1 MKLSKLMLSASIA
14 AIALVSCNK
23 QDTTPES
30 KRLRSVDISIE
41 NIVITKAAAGDKI
54 NAGDAVVV
62 NDFQIF
68 LTDNSGNEYTGKVKD
83 GSAAAQSYW
92 DAADLAE
99 GPISAEF
106 HYVDPNCTKV
116 VAVANMGKQLT
127 FAEYK
132 ALADT
137 DLNIDDQQ
145 DAKNLVL
152 YDAKDLVATGN
163 QHPDE
168 NVDGITYVSDV
179 FKADL
184 VMTPRVSRF
193 EVDGFTVKFNDEPK
207 YDEINITQIAFQ
219 NYYPKTTVF
228 EGAEDG
234 TPVIHMDN
242 FANQADVYTWLDTP
256 VEGEVPWYRDYFD
269 VTITPAAPTADIKDA
284 DGNKAPL
291 AYHIFSCD
299 LVPVM
304 VIKLTADGQPA
315 YLYSKGFY
323 KDAETPVTTF
333 EEGKIYRMSAKG
345 EVENDGSIPIDED
358 DIDPMDRCLEITVD
372 VVDWAVELVYPEF

>member
-1 MKLSKLMLSASIA
+1 MKLSKLMLSASVA

-23 QDTTPES
+23 QDTTPDS
-30 KRLRSVDISIE
+30 KRLRTVDISIE

-92 DAADLAE
+92 TSEDLSA
-99 GPISAEF
+99 GPIAAEF

-116 VAVANMGKQLT
+116 VAIANMGKQLT
-127 FAEYK
+127 FAEYQ
-132 ALADT
+132 AVT
-137 DLNIDDQQ
+137 TINIDEQQ
-145 DAKNLVL
+145 NSQNLVL

-193 EVDGFTVKFNDEPK
+193 EVDGFTVKFNEEPK
-207 YDEINITQIAFQ
+207 YQNINITQIAFQ
-219 NYYPKTTVF
+219 NYYPATTVK
-228 EGAEDG
+228 EGTESG
-234 TPVIHMDN
+234 TPVIYMQN
-242 FANQADVYTWLDTP
+242 LANQAEVYTWLDTP

-315 YLYSKGFY
+315 FLYSKGFY

>member
-30 KRLRSVDISIE
+30 KRLRTVDISIE

-92 DAADLAE
+92 TSEDLSA
-99 GPISAEF
+99 GPIAAEF

-116 VAVANMGKQLT
+116 VAIANMGKQLT
-127 FAEYK
+127 FAEYQ
-132 ALADT
+132 AVT
-137 DLNIDDQQ
+137 TINIDEQQ
-145 DAKNLVL
+145 NSQNLVL

-219 NYYPKTTVF
+219 NYYPETTVK
-228 EGAEDG
+228 EGTESG
-234 TPVIHMDN
+234 TPVIYMDN
-242 FANQADVYTWLDTP
+242 FANQAAVYTWLDTP

-333 EEGKIYRMSAKG
+333 EEGKIYRMSAQG
-345 EVENDGSIPIDED
+345 EVEKDGSIPIDED

>member
-30 KRLRSVDISIE
+30 KRLRTVDISIE

-92 DAADLAE
+92 TSEDLSA
-99 GPISAEF
+99 GPIAAEF

-116 VAVANMGKQLT
+116 VAVANMGKELT

-132 ALADT
+132 ALT
-137 DLNIDDQQ
+137 TINIDEQQ
-145 DAKNLVL
+145 NSQNLVL

-163 QHPDE
+163 QHSDP
-168 NVDGITYVSDV
+168 NVDGTTYVADIY
-179 FKADL
+179 KADL

-207 YDEINITQIAFQ
+207 YQEINITQIAFQ
-219 NYYPKTTVF
+219 NYYPTTTVF

-234 TPVIHMDN
+234 EPVIYMQN
-242 FANQADVYTWLDTP
+242 LANQAEVYNWLDTP

-284 DGNKAPL
+284 DGNNAPL

>member
-1 MKLSKLMLSASIA
+1 MKLSKLMLSASVA

-92 DAADLAE
+92 DAADLSEDA
-99 GPISAEF
+99 IKAEF

-127 FAEYK
+127 FAEYQ
-132 ALADT
+132 AVT
-137 DLNIDDQQ
+137 TINIDEQQ
-145 DAKNLVL
+145 NSQNLVL

-163 QHPDE
+163 QHSDP
-168 NVDGITYVSDV
+168 NVDGTTYVADIY
-179 FKADL
+179 KADL

-193 EVDGFTVKFNDEPK
+193 EVDGFTVKFNEEPK
-207 YDEINITQIAFQ
+207 YQNINITQIAFQ
-219 NYYPKTTVF
+219 NYYPATTVK
-228 EGAEDG
+228 EGTESG
-234 TPVIHMDN
+234 TPVIYMQN
-242 FANQADVYTWLDTP
+242 LANQAEVYTWLDTP

-333 EEGKIYRMSAKG
+333 EEGKIYRRSAKG

>member
-1 MKLSKLMLSASIA
+1 MKLSKLMLSASVA

-92 DAADLAE
+92 DAADLSEDA
-99 GPISAEF
+99 IKAEF

-127 FAEYK
+127 FAEYQ
-132 ALADT
+132 AVT
-137 DLNIDDQQ
+137 TINIDEQQ
-145 DAKNLVL
+145 NSQNLVL

-163 QHPDE
+163 QHSDP
-168 NVDGITYVSDV
+168 NVDGTTYVADIY
-179 FKADL
+179 KADL

>member
-30 KRLRSVDISIE
+30 KRLRSVDISID

-68 LTDNSGNEYTGKVKD
+68 LTDASGNEYTGKVKD

-92 DAADLAE
+92 TAADLSEA
-99 GPISAEF
+99 ISAEF

-116 VAVANMGKQLT
+116 VAVANMGKELT

-132 ALADT
+132 ALT
-137 DLNIDDQQ
+137 TINIDEQQ
-145 DAKNLVL
+145 NSQNLVL

-163 QHPDE
+163 QHSDP
-168 NVDGITYVSDV
+168 NVDGTTYVADIY
-179 FKADL
+179 KADL

-207 YDEINITQIAFQ
+207 YQEINITQIAFQ
-219 NYYPKTTVF
+219 NYYPTTTVF

-234 TPVIHMDN
+234 EPVIYMQN
-242 FANQADVYTWLDTP
+242 LANQAEVYNWLDTP

-284 DGNKAPL
+284 DGNNAPL

-323 KDAETPVTTF
+323 KDAETPETTF

>member
-1 MKLSKLMLSASIA
+1 MLSASIA

-30 KRLRSVDISIE
+30 KRLRSVDISID

-68 LTDNSGNEYTGKVKD
+68 LTDASGNEYTGKVKD

-92 DAADLAE
+92 TAADLSEA
-99 GPISAEF
+99 ISAEF

-116 VAVANMGKQLT
+116 VAVANMGKELT

-132 ALADT
+132 ALT
-137 DLNIDDQQ
+137 TINIDEQQ
-145 DAKNLVL
+145 NSQNLVL

-163 QHPDE
+163 QHSDP
-168 NVDGITYVSDV
+168 NVDGTTYVADIY
-179 FKADL
+179 KADL

-207 YDEINITQIAFQ
+207 YQEINITQIAFQ
-219 NYYPKTTVF
+219 NYYPTTTVF

-234 TPVIHMDN
+234 EPVIYMQN
-242 FANQADVYTWLDTP
+242 LANQAEVYNWLDTP

-284 DGNKAPL
+284 DGNNAPL

>member
-1 MKLSKLMLSASIA
+1 MKLSKLMLSASVA

-23 QDTTPES
+23 QDTTPDS
-30 KRLRSVDISIE
+30 NRLRSVDISIE
-41 NIVITKAAAGDKI
+41 NVVITKAAAGTKI
-54 NAGDAVVV
+54 EAGQAVVV

-68 LTDNSGNEYTGKVKD
+68 LTDASGNEYEGKVLD
-83 GSAAAQSYW
+83 GSAPAQSYW
-92 DAADLAE
+92 SAADLAE
-99 GPISAEF
+99 GPISAQF

-116 VAVANMGKQLT
+116 VAIANMGKQLT
-127 FAEYK
+127 YAEYQ
-132 ALADT
+132 AVT
-137 DLNIDDQQ
+137 TINIDDQQ
-145 DAKNLVL
+145 HSQNLVL
-152 YDAKDLVATGN
+152 YDAKDLVATGG
-163 QHPDE
+163 QHNDP
-168 NVDGITYVSDV
+168 NVDGTTYVADV
-179 FKADL
+179 YKADL

-193 EVDGFTVKFNDEPK
+193 EVDGFTVKFNEEPK
-207 YDEINITQIAFQ
+207 YQNINITQIAFQ
-219 NYYPKTTVF
+219 NYYPSTTVK
-228 EGAEDG
+228 EGTESG
-234 TPVIHMDN
+234 TPVIYMQN
-242 FANQADVYTWLDTP
+242 LANQAEVYTWLDTP

-269 VTITPAAPTADIKDA
+269 VTITPAAPTADIKNE
-284 DGNKAPL
+284 DGYSAPL
-291 AYHIFSCD
+291 AYHIFSSD

-345 EVENDGSIPIDED
+345 EVEKDGSIPIDED

>member
-23 QDTTPES
+23 QDTTPDS

-41 NIVITKAAAGDKI
+41 NVVITKAAAGTKI
-54 NAGDAVVV
+54 EAGQAVVV

-68 LTDNSGNEYTGKVKD
+68 LTDASGKNEYEGKVLD
-83 GSAAAQSYW
+83 GSAPAQSYW

-127 FAEYK
+127 FAEYQ
-132 ALADT
+132 ALT
-137 DLNIDDQQ
+137 TINIDEQQ
-145 DAKNLVL
+145 NSQNLVL
-152 YDAKDLVATGN
+152 YDAKDLEATGN
-163 QHPDE
+163 QHKDP
-168 NVDGITYVSDV
+168 NVDGTTYVADV

>member
-1 MKLSKLMLSASIA
+1 MLSASVA

-23 QDTTPES
+23 QDTTPDS
-30 KRLRSVDISIE
+30 KRLRTVDISIE

-62 NDFQIF
+62 NDLQIF

-92 DAADLAE
+92 TSEDLSA
-99 GPISAEF
+99 GPIAAEF

-116 VAVANMGKQLT
+116 VAIANMGKQLT
-127 FAEYK
+127 FAEYQ
-132 ALADT
+132 AVT
-137 DLNIDDQQ
+137 TINIDEQQ
-145 DAKNLVL
+145 NSQNLVL

-207 YDEINITQIAFQ
+207 YQEINITQIAFQ
-219 NYYPKTTVF
+219 NYYPTTTVK
-228 EGAEDG
+228 EGTESG
-234 TPVIHMDN
+234 TPVIYMQN
-242 FANQADVYTWLDTP
+242 LANQAEVYTWLDTP

-284 DGNKAPL
+284 DGNNAPL

-315 YLYSKGFY
+315 FLYSKGFY

-345 EVENDGSIPIDED
+345 VVEKDGSIPIDED

>member
-1 MKLSKLMLSASIA
+1 MLSASIA

-92 DAADLAE
+92 TSEDLSA
-99 GPISAEF
+99 GPIAAEF

-116 VAVANMGKQLT
+116 VAIANMGKQLT
-127 FAEYK
+127 FAEYQ
-132 ALADT
+132 AVT
-137 DLNIDDQQ
+137 TINIDEQQ
-145 DAKNLVL
+145 NSQNLVL

-193 EVDGFTVKFNDEPK
+193 EVDGFTVKFNEEPK
-207 YDEINITQIAFQ
+207 YQNINITQIAFQ

-228 EGAEDG
+228 EGAEDDE
-234 TPVIHMDN
+234 PIIHMQN
-242 FANQADVYTWLDTP
+242 LANQADVYGWLDETDP
-256 VEGEVPWYRDYFD
+256 ALKPAAWYWDTFD

>member
-1 MKLSKLMLSASIA
+1 MKLSKLMLSASVA

-41 NIVITKAAAGDKI
+41 NIVITKAAAGEKI

-68 LTDNSGNEYTGKVKD
+68 LTDASNNEYTGKVKD

-92 DAADLAE
+92 SAADLAE
-99 GPISAEF
+99 GPISAQF

-116 VAVANMGKQLT
+116 VAIANMGKQLT
-127 FAEYK
+127 FAEYQ
-132 ALADT
+132 AVT
-137 DLNIDDQQ
+137 TINIDDQQ
-145 DAKNLVL
+145 NSQNLVL
-152 YDAKDLVATGN
+152 YDAKDLVATGG
-163 QHPDE
+163 QHNDP
-168 NVDGITYVSDV
+168 NVDGTTYVADV
-179 FKADL
+179 YKADL

-193 EVDGFTVKFNDEPK
+193 EVDGFTVKFNEEPK
-207 YDEINITQIAFQ
+207 YQNINITQIAFQ
-219 NYYPKTTVF
+219 NYYPSTTVK
-228 EGAEDG
+228 EGTESG
-234 TPVIHMDN
+234 TPVIYMQN
-242 FANQADVYTWLDTP
+242 LANQAEVYTWLDTP

-284 DGNKAPL
+284 DGNNAPL
-291 AYHIFSCD
+291 AYHIFSSD

-345 EVENDGSIPIDED
+345 LVEKDGSIPIDED

>member
-1 MKLSKLMLSASIA
+1 MKLSKLMLSASVA

-41 NIVITKAAAGDKI
+41 NIVITKAAAGEKI

-68 LTDNSGNEYTGKVKD
+68 LTDASNNEYTGKVKD

-92 DAADLAE
+92 STADLAE
-99 GPISAEF
+99 GAINAEF

-127 FAEYK
+127 FAEYQ
-132 ALADT
+132 ALASI
-137 DLNIDDQQ
+137 NIDDQQ
-145 DAKNLVL
+145 NSQNLVL

-163 QHPDE
+163 QHSDP
-168 NVDGITYVSDV
+168 NVDGTTYVADIY
-179 FKADL
+179 KADL

-193 EVDGFTVKFNDEPK
+193 EVDGFTVKFNEEPK
-207 YDEINITQIAFQ
+207 YQNINITQIAFQ
-219 NYYPKTTVF
+219 NYYPATTVK
-228 EGAEDG
+228 EGTESG
-234 TPVIHMDN
+234 TPVIYMQN
-242 FANQADVYTWLDTP
+242 LANQAEVYTWLDTP

-269 VTITPAAPTADIKDA
+269 VTITPAAPTADIKDE
-284 DGNKAPL
+284 DGNNAPL
-291 AYHIFSCD
+291 AYHIFSSD

-345 EVENDGSIPIDED
+345 LVENDGSIPIDED

>member
-1 MKLSKLMLSASIA
+1 MKLSKLMLSASVA

-30 KRLRSVDISIE
+30 KRLRSVDISID

-68 LTDNSGNEYTGKVKD
+68 LTDASGNEYTGKVKD

-92 DAADLAE
+92 TAADLSEA
-99 GPISAEF
+99 ISAEF

-116 VAVANMGKQLT
+116 VAVANMGKELT

-132 ALADT
+132 ALT
-137 DLNIDDQQ
+137 TINIDEQQ
-145 DAKNLVL
+145 NSQNLVL

-163 QHPDE
+163 QHSDP
-168 NVDGITYVSDV
+168 NVDGTTYVADIY
-179 FKADL
+179 KADL

-207 YDEINITQIAFQ
+207 YQEINITQIAFQ
-219 NYYPKTTVF
+219 NYYPTTTVF

-234 TPVIHMDN
+234 EPVIYMQN
-242 FANQADVYTWLDTP
+242 LANQAEVYNWLDTP

-284 DGNKAPL
+284 DGNNAPL

>member
-1 MKLSKLMLSASIA
+1 MKLSKLMLSASVA
-14 AIALVSCNK
+14 AIGLVSCNK

-30 KRLRSVDISIE
+30 KRLRTVDISIE

-92 DAADLAE
+92 TSEDLSA
-99 GPISAEF
+99 GPIAAEF

-116 VAVANMGKQLT
+116 VAIANMGKQLT
-127 FAEYK
+127 FAEYQ
-132 ALADT
+132 AVT
-137 DLNIDDQQ
+137 TINIDDQQ
-145 DAKNLVL
+145 NSQNLVL

-163 QHPDE
+163 QHSDP
-168 NVDGITYVSDV
+168 NVDGTTYVADIY
-179 FKADL
+179 KADL

-193 EVDGFTVKFNDEPK
+193 EVDGFTVKFNEEPK
-207 YDEINITQIAFQ
+207 YQNINITQIAFQ
-219 NYYPKTTVF
+219 NYYPATTVK
-228 EGAEDG
+228 EGTESG
-234 TPVIHMDN
+234 TPVIYMQN
-242 FANQADVYTWLDTP
+242 LANQAEVYTWLDTP

-284 DGNKAPL
+284 DGNNAPL
-291 AYHIFSCD
+291 AYHIFSSD

-345 EVENDGSIPIDED
+345 IVEEDGSIPIDED

>member
-30 KRLRSVDISIE
+30 KRLRTVDISIE

-68 LTDNSGNEYTGKVKD
+68 LTDASNNEYTGKVKD

-92 DAADLAE
+92 DAADLSE
-99 GPISAEF
+99 GAINAEF

-116 VAVANMGKQLT
+116 VAIANMGKQLT

-132 ALADT
+132 AVT
-137 DLNIDDQQ
+137 ETKISIDDQQ
-145 DAKNLVL
+145 DTKNLVL

-219 NYYPKTTVF
+219 NYYPETTVV
-228 EGAEDG
+228 EGAESG
-234 TPVIHMDN
+234 TPAIYMDN
-242 FANQADVYTWLDTP
+242 FANQAAVYTWLDTP
-256 VEGEVPWYRDYFD
+256 VEGDVPWYRDYFD
-269 VTITPAAPTADIKDA
+269 VTITPEAPTADIKNE
-284 DGNKAPL
+284 DGNSAPL
-291 AYHIFSCD
+291 AYHIFSSD

-315 YLYSKGFY
+315 FLYSKGFY

-345 EVENDGSIPIDED
+345 EVEKDGSIPIDED

>member
-1 MKLSKLMLSASIA
+1 MKLSKLMLSASVA

-41 NIVITKAAAGDKI
+41 NIVITKAAAGEKI

-68 LTDNSGNEYTGKVKD
+68 LTDASNNEYTGKVKD

-92 DAADLAE
+92 SAADLAE

-116 VAVANMGKQLT
+116 VAVANIGKQLT

-145 DAKNLVL
+145 NSQNLVL

-163 QHPDE
+163 QHSDP
-168 NVDGITYVSDV
+168 NVDGTTYVADIY
-179 FKADL
+179 KADL

-193 EVDGFTVKFNDEPK
+193 EVDGFTVKFNEEPK

-234 TPVIHMDN
+234 DPVIYMDN

-256 VEGEVPWYRDYFD
+256 VEGDVPWYRDYFD
-269 VTITPAAPTADIKDA
+269 VTITPAAPTADIKNE
-284 DGNKAPL
+284 DGISAPL
-291 AYHIFSCD
+291 AYHIFSSD

-315 YLYSKGFY
+315 FLYSKGFY

-345 EVENDGSIPIDED
+345 EVEKDGSIPIDED

>member
-68 LTDNSGNEYTGKVKD
+68 LTDASNNEYTGKVKD

-92 DAADLAE
+92 TAADLSEA
-99 GPISAEF
+99 ISAEF

-116 VAVANMGKQLT
+116 VAVANMGKELT

-132 ALADT
+132 ALAD
-137 DLNIDDQQ
+137 LNIDEQQ

-163 QHPDE
+163 QHSDP
-168 NVDGITYVSDV
+168 NVDGTTYVADIY
-179 FKADL
+179 KADL
-184 VMTPRVSRF
+184 VMTPRVSRI
-193 EVDGFTVKFNDEPK
+193 EVDGFTVKFNETPK
-207 YDEINITQIAFQ
+207 YQNINITQIAFQ
-219 NYYPKTTVF
+219 NYYPQTAVVT
-228 EGAEDG
+228 GAEKGD
-234 TPVIHMDN
+234 PVIHMQN
-242 FANQADVYTWLDTP
+242 LANQADVYGWLDETDAALKP
-256 VEGEVPWYRDYFD
+256 AAWYWDTFD
-269 VTITPAAPTADIKDA
+269 VTITPAAPTADIKDEE
-284 DGNKAPL
+284 GVKAPL
-291 AYHIFSCD
+291 AYHIFSSD
-299 LVPVM
+299 IVPVM
-304 VIKLTADGQPA
+304 IIKLTADGQPA

-323 KDAETPVTTF
+323 KDATTPVTTF

-345 EVENDGSIPIDED
+345 EVDNDGSVPIDED

-372 VVDWAVELVYPEF
+372 VIDWAVELVYPEF

>member
-30 KRLRSVDISIE
+30 KRLRTVDISIE

-92 DAADLAE
+92 TSEDLSA
-99 GPISAEF
+99 GPIAAEF

-116 VAVANMGKQLT
+116 VAIANMGKQLT
-127 FAEYK
+127 FAEYQ
-132 ALADT
+132 AVT
-137 DLNIDDQQ
+137 TINIDEQQ
-145 DAKNLVL
+145 NSQNLVL

-219 NYYPKTTVF
+219 NYYPETTVK
-228 EGAEDG
+228 EGTESG
-234 TPVIHMDN
+234 TPVIYMDN
-242 FANQADVYTWLDTP
+242 FANQAAVYTWLDTP

-269 VTITPAAPTADIKDA
+269 VTITPTAPTADIKDA

-333 EEGKIYRMSAKG
+333 EEGKIYRMSAQG

>member
-30 KRLRSVDISIE
+30 KRLRSVDISID

-68 LTDNSGNEYTGKVKD
+68 LTDASGNEYTGKVKD

-92 DAADLAE
+92 TAADLSEA
-99 GPISAEF
+99 ISAEF

-116 VAVANMGKQLT
+116 VAVANMGKELT

-132 ALADT
+132 ALT
-137 DLNIDDQQ
+137 TINIDEQQ
-145 DAKNLVL
+145 NSQNLVL

-163 QHPDE
+163 QHSDP
-168 NVDGITYVSDV
+168 NVDGTTYVADIY
-179 FKADL
+179 KADL

-234 TPVIHMDN
+234 EPVIYMQN
-242 FANQADVYTWLDTP
+242 LANQAEVYNWLDTP

-284 DGNKAPL
+284 DGNNAPL

-345 EVENDGSIPIDED
+345 VVENDGSIPIDED

>member
-30 KRLRSVDISIE
+30 KRLRSVDISID

-68 LTDNSGNEYTGKVKD
+68 LTDASGNEYTGKVKD

-92 DAADLAE
+92 TAADLSEA
-99 GPISAEF
+99 ISAEF

-116 VAVANMGKQLT
+116 VAVANMGKELT

-132 ALADT
+132 ALT
-137 DLNIDDQQ
+137 TINIDEQQ
-145 DAKNLVL
+145 NSQNLVL

-163 QHPDE
+163 QHSDP
-168 NVDGITYVSDV
+168 NVDGTTYVADIY
-179 FKADL
+179 KADL

-207 YDEINITQIAFQ
+207 YQEINITQIAFQ
-219 NYYPKTTVF
+219 NYYPTTTVF

-234 TPVIHMDN
+234 EPVIYMQN
-242 FANQADVYTWLDTP
+242 LANQAEVYNWLDTP

-284 DGNKAPL
+284 DGNNAPL

>member
-1 MKLSKLMLSASIA
+1 MKLSKLMLSASVA

-23 QDTTPES
+23 QDTTPDS
-30 KRLRSVDISIE
+30 KRLRTVDISIE

-92 DAADLAE
+92 TSEDLSA
-99 GPISAEF
+99 GPIAAEF

-116 VAVANMGKQLT
+116 VAIANMGKQLT
-127 FAEYK
+127 FAEYQ
-132 ALADT
+132 AVT
-137 DLNIDDQQ
+137 TINIDEQQ
-145 DAKNLVL
+145 NSQNLVL

-207 YDEINITQIAFQ
+207 YQEINITQIAFQ
-219 NYYPKTTVF
+219 NYYPTTTVK
-228 EGAEDG
+228 EGTESG
-234 TPVIHMDN
+234 TPVIYMQN
-242 FANQADVYTWLDTP
+242 LANQAEVYTWLDTP

-284 DGNKAPL
+284 DGNNAPL

-315 YLYSKGFY
+315 FLYSKGFY

-345 EVENDGSIPIDED
+345 VVEKDGSIPIDED

>member
-1 MKLSKLMLSASIA
+1 MKLSKLMLSASVA

-30 KRLRSVDISIE
+30 KRLRTVDISIE

-92 DAADLAE
+92 TSEDLSA
-99 GPISAEF
+99 GPIAAEF

-116 VAVANMGKQLT
+116 VAIANMGKQLT
-127 FAEYK
+127 FAEYQ
-132 ALADT
+132 AVT
-137 DLNIDDQQ
+137 TINIDEQQ
-145 DAKNLVL
+145 NSQNLVL

-219 NYYPKTTVF
+219 NYYPETTVK
-228 EGAEDG
+228 EGTESG
-234 TPVIHMDN
+234 TPVIYMQN
-242 FANQADVYTWLDTP
+242 LANQAEVYTWLDTP

-284 DGNKAPL
+284 DGNNAPL

>member
-1 MKLSKLMLSASIA
+1 MKLSKLMLSASVA

-30 KRLRSVDISIE
+30 KRLRTVDISIE
-41 NIVITKAAAGDKI
+41 NIVITKAAAGTKI
-54 NAGDAVVV
+54 EAGQAVVV

-68 LTDNSGNEYTGKVKD
+68 LTDASGKNEYEGKVLD
-83 GSAAAQSYW
+83 GSAPAQSYW
-92 DAADLAE
+92 SAADLAE
-99 GPISAEF
+99 GPIPAQF

-116 VAVANMGKQLT
+116 VAIANMGKQLT
-127 FAEYK
+127 FAEYQ
-132 ALADT
+132 AVT
-137 DLNIDDQQ
+137 TINIDEQQ
-145 DAKNLVL
+145 NSQNLVL
-152 YDAKDLVATGN
+152 YDAKDLEATGN
-163 QHPDE
+163 QHKDP
-168 NVDGITYVSDV
+168 NVDGTTYVADV

-234 TPVIHMDN
+234 DPVIYMDN

-269 VTITPAAPTADIKDA
+269 VTITPAAPTADIKDT

>member
-1 MKLSKLMLSASIA
+1 MKLSKLMLSASVA

-23 QDTTPES
+23 QDTTPDS
-30 KRLRSVDISIE
+30 KRLRTVDISIE

-92 DAADLAE
+92 TSEDLSA
-99 GPISAEF
+99 GPIAAEF

-116 VAVANMGKQLT
+116 VAIANMGKQLT
-127 FAEYK
+127 FAEYQ
-132 ALADT
+132 AVT
-137 DLNIDDQQ
+137 TINIDEQQ
-145 DAKNLVL
+145 NSQNLVL

-207 YDEINITQIAFQ
+207 YQEINITQIAFQ
-219 NYYPKTTVF
+219 NYYPTTTVK
-228 EGAEDG
+228 EGTESG
-234 TPVIHMDN
+234 TPVIYMQN
-242 FANQADVYTWLDTP
+242 LANQAEVYTWLDTP

-284 DGNKAPL
+284 DGNNAPL

-315 YLYSKGFY
+315 FLYSKGFY

-345 EVENDGSIPIDED
+345 VVEKDGSIPIDED

-372 VVDWAVELVYPEF
+372 VVDWAVELVYPEL

>member
-1 MKLSKLMLSASIA
+1 MKLSKLMLSASVA

-30 KRLRSVDISIE
+30 KRLRTVDISIE

-92 DAADLAE
+92 TSEDLSA
-99 GPISAEF
+99 GPIAAEF

-116 VAVANMGKQLT
+116 VAIANMGKQLT
-127 FAEYK
+127 FAEYQ
-132 ALADT
+132 AVT
-137 DLNIDDQQ
+137 TINIDDQQ
-145 DAKNLVL
+145 NSQNLVL

-163 QHPDE
+163 QHSDP
-168 NVDGITYVSDV
+168 NVDGTTYVADIY
-179 FKADL
+179 KADL

-193 EVDGFTVKFNDEPK
+193 EVDGFTVKFNEEPK
-207 YDEINITQIAFQ
+207 YQNINITQIAFQ
-219 NYYPKTTVF
+219 NYYPATTVK
-228 EGAEDG
+228 EGTESG
-234 TPVIHMDN
+234 TPVIYMQN
-242 FANQADVYTWLDTP
+242 LANQAEVYTWLDTP

>member
-30 KRLRSVDISIE
+30 KRLRTVDISIE

-92 DAADLAE
+92 TSEDLSA
-99 GPISAEF
+99 GPIAAEF

-116 VAVANMGKQLT
+116 VAIANMGKQLT
-127 FAEYK
+127 FAEYQ
-132 ALADT
+132 AVT
-137 DLNIDDQQ
+137 TINIDEQQ
-145 DAKNLVL
+145 NSQNLVL

-193 EVDGFTVKFNDEPK
+193 EVDGFTVKFNEEPK
-207 YDEINITQIAFQ
+207 YQNINITQIAFQ
-219 NYYPKTTVF
+219 NYYPATTVK
-228 EGAEDG
+228 EGTESG
-234 TPVIHMDN
+234 TPVIYMQN
-242 FANQADVYTWLDTP
+242 LANQAEVYTWLDTP

-315 YLYSKGFY
+315 FLYSKGFY

>member
-1 MKLSKLMLSASIA
+1 MKLSKLMLSASVA

-41 NIVITKAAAGDKI
+41 NIVITKAAAGEKI

-68 LTDNSGNEYTGKVKD
+68 LTDASNNEYTGKVKD

-92 DAADLAE
+92 STADLAE
-99 GPISAEF
+99 GAINAEF

-127 FAEYK
+127 FAEYQ
-132 ALADT
+132 ALASI
-137 DLNIDDQQ
+137 NIDDQQ
-145 DAKNLVL
+145 NSQNLVL

-193 EVDGFTVKFNDEPK
+193 EVDGFTVKFNEEPK
-207 YDEINITQIAFQ
+207 YQDINITQIAFQ
-219 NYYPKTTVF
+219 NYYPATTVK
-228 EGAEDG
+228 EGTESG
-234 TPVIHMDN
+234 NPVIYMQN
-242 FANQADVYTWLDTP
+242 LANQAEVYTWLDTP
-256 VEGEVPWYRDYFD
+256 VEGDVPWYRDYFD
-269 VTITPAAPTADIKDA
+269 VTITPAAPTADIKDE
-284 DGNKAPL
+284 DGNNAPL
-291 AYHIFSCD
+291 AYHIFSSD

-345 EVENDGSIPIDED
+345 EVEKDGSIPIDED

>member
-92 DAADLAE
+92 TAADLSEA
-99 GPISAEF
+99 ISAEF

-116 VAVANMGKQLT
+116 VAVANMGKELT

-132 ALADT
+132 ALT
-137 DLNIDDQQ
+137 TINIDDQQ
-145 DAKNLVL
+145 NSQNLVL

-163 QHPDE
+163 QHSDP
-168 NVDGITYVSDV
+168 NVDGTTYVADIY
-179 FKADL
+179 KADL

-193 EVDGFTVKFNDEPK
+193 EVDGFTVKFNEEPK
-207 YDEINITQIAFQ
+207 YQNINITQIAFQ
-219 NYYPKTTVF
+219 NYYPATTVK
-228 EGAEDG
+228 EGTESG
-234 TPVIHMDN
+234 TPVIYMQN
-242 FANQADVYTWLDTP
+242 LANQAEVYTWLDTP

-284 DGNKAPL
+284 DGNNAPL

>member
-1 MKLSKLMLSASIA
+1 MLSASVA

-23 QDTTPES
+23 QDTTPDS
-30 KRLRSVDISIE
+30 KRLRTVDISIE

-68 LTDNSGNEYTGKVKD
+68 LTDASNNEYTGKVKD

-207 YDEINITQIAFQ
+207 YQEINITQIAFQ
-219 NYYPKTTVF
+219 NYYPTTTVF

-234 TPVIHMDN
+234 EPVIYMQN
-242 FANQADVYTWLDTP
+242 LANQAEVYNWLDTP

-284 DGNKAPL
+284 DGNNAPL

>member
-1 MKLSKLMLSASIA
+1 MKLSKLMLSASVA

-41 NIVITKAAAGDKI
+41 NIVITKAAAGEKI

-68 LTDNSGNEYTGKVKD
+68 LTDASNNEYTGKVKD

-92 DAADLAE
+92 STADLAE
-99 GPISAEF
+99 GAINAEF

-127 FAEYK
+127 FAEYQ
-132 ALADT
+132 ALASI
-137 DLNIDDQQ
+137 NIDDQQ
-145 DAKNLVL
+145 NSQNLVL
-152 YDAKDLVATGN
+152 YDAKDLVATGG
-163 QHPDE
+163 QHNDP
-168 NVDGITYVSDV
+168 NVDGTTYVADV

-193 EVDGFTVKFNDEPK
+193 EVDGFTVKFNEEPK
-207 YDEINITQIAFQ
+207 YQNINITQIAFQ
-219 NYYPKTTVF
+219 NYYPATTVK
-228 EGAEDG
+228 EGTESG
-234 TPVIHMDN
+234 TPVIYMDN
-242 FANQADVYTWLDTP
+242 FANQAAVYTWLDTP
-256 VEGEVPWYRDYFD
+256 VEGDVPWYRDYFD
-269 VTITPAAPTADIKDA
+269 VTITPAAPTADIRNE
-284 DGNKAPL
+284 DGISAPL
-291 AYHIFSCD
+291 AYHIFSSD

-345 EVENDGSIPIDED
+345 EVEKDGSIPIDED

>member
-1 MKLSKLMLSASIA
+1 MLSASIA

>member
-1 MKLSKLMLSASIA
+1 MKLSKLMLSASVA

-23 QDTTPES
+23 QDTTPDS
-30 KRLRSVDISIE
+30 NRLRSVDISIE
-41 NIVITKAAAGDKI
+41 NVVITKAAAGTKI
-54 NAGDAVVV
+54 EAGQAVVV

-68 LTDNSGNEYTGKVKD
+68 LTDASGNEYEGKVLD
-83 GSAAAQSYW
+83 GSAPAQSYW
-92 DAADLAE
+92 SAADLAE
-99 GPISAEF
+99 GPISAQF

-116 VAVANMGKQLT
+116 VAIANMGKQLT
-127 FAEYK
+127 YAEYQ
-132 ALADT
+132 AVT
-137 DLNIDDQQ
+137 TINIDDQQ
-145 DAKNLVL
+145 NSQNLVL
-152 YDAKDLVATGN
+152 YDAKDLVATGG
-163 QHPDE
+163 QHNDP
-168 NVDGITYVSDV
+168 NVDGTTYVADV
-179 FKADL
+179 YKADL

-193 EVDGFTVKFNDEPK
+193 EVDGFTVKFNEEPK
-207 YDEINITQIAFQ
+207 YQNINITQIAFQ
-219 NYYPKTTVF
+219 NYYPSTTVK
-228 EGAEDG
+228 EGTESG
-234 TPVIHMDN
+234 TPVIYMQN
-242 FANQADVYTWLDTP
+242 LANQAEVYTWLDTP

-269 VTITPAAPTADIKDA
+269 VTITPAAPTADIKNE
-284 DGNKAPL
+284 DGYSAPL
-291 AYHIFSCD
+291 AYHIFSSD

-345 EVENDGSIPIDED
+345 EVEKDGSIPIDED